1 MTINNYVAPTR
12 RLILSALGSLSLRR
26 CKLFTSRPVVTSR
39 DLALAG
45 SRVFASGC
53 RARARGTFKRRIPGA
68 RADMS
73 LWVDKYRPCS
83 LGRLDYHKEQ
93 AAQLRNLVSLRTR
106 RGEQGAGGG
115 RKSGGRAPVA
125 LEGDGRCREG
135 GRVCGRGCARKE
147 GKKPA
152 KNCYLSQDLK

>member
-12 RLILSALGSLSLRR
+12 RLILSSLGSLSLRR
-26 CKLFTSRPVVTSR
+26 RKLFTSRPVVTSR

-106 RGEQGAGGG
+106 RGEQGPGGG
-115 RKSGGRAPVA
+115 GKSGGRAPGGGGA
-125 LEGDGRCREG
+125 CPCRF
-135 GRVCGRGCARKE
+135 RR
-147 GKKPA
+147 
-152 KNCYLSQDLK
+152 